1 MSKSYTNRLNED
13 AKNEMQALQAEQAS
27 QAKAQQAKQAAKA
40 KVASPKITEKWFVIL
55 QPWLRNQAMVN

>member
-1 MSKSYTNRLNED
+1 
-13 AKNEMQALQAEQAS
+13 MQALQAEQAS

-55 QPWLRNQAMVN
+55 QPWLRNQVMVN